1 MAEKVPSFTE
11 IECPTHDFTWLAD
24 DAFGS
29 FHPVIALDS
38 LTHSDFAK
46 HVGDAFSLPEAGDDF
61 ALVLES
67 ARILGHHH
75 PGASRDAFALIFQG
89 PASVRLPQR
98 IYRLE
103 HPAFGHLEIFLTQV
117 SASAQSTE
125 FEAIFT

>member
-1 MAEKVPSFTE
+1 
-11 IECPTHDFTWLAD
+11 
-24 DAFGS
+24 
-29 FHPVIALDS
+29 VIALDS

-46 HVGDAFSLPEAGDDF
+46 HVGETFALPEAGDDF

-75 PGASRDAFALIFQG
+75 PKATRHAFSLLFRG
-89 PASVRLPQR
+89 PANVRLPQR

-103 HPAFGHLEIFLTQV
+103 HSVLGPLEIFLTPV
-117 SASAQSTE
+117 AASSQGTE

>member
-1 MAEKVPSFTE
+1 M
-11 IECPTHDFTWLAD
+11 
-24 DAFGS
+24 
-29 FHPVIALDS
+29 IALDS

-46 HVGDAFSLPEAGDDF
+46 HVGDSFQLPEAGDGF

-75 PGASRDAFALIFQG
+75 PGATRDAFSLLFRG
-89 PASVRLPQR
+89 PVNVRFPQR

-117 SASAQSTE
+117 AANAQGAE

>member
-1 MAEKVPSFTE
+1 M
-11 IECPTHDFTWLAD
+11 
-24 DAFGS
+24 
-29 FHPVIALDS
+29 IALNS

-46 HVGDAFSLPEAGDDF
+46 HVGDAFPLPEAGEAF

-75 PGASRDAFALIFQG
+75 PKATRDAFALTFRG
-89 PASVRLPQR
+89 PANARLPQR

-103 HPAFGHLEIFLTQV
+103 HPAFNHLEIFLTQV
-117 SASAQSTE
+117 SANAQGAE